1 MCPSLCPHLLPASH
15 SSRVT
20 LFLGTSY
27 HMPVSGPGAGNTE
40 WMSPRWPEAMEMGPQ
55 RKGSRI
61 QAHHVHN
68 ERRGRSALLL
78 SLPGSQLSSLHR
90 WKTAPSRSLQI
101 SVQHDCPVE
110 QEVLERAFRKHKT
123 HNPGVER
130 EHGTRTA
137 SGGFPSI
144 SHFTS

>member
-1 MCPSLCPHLLPASH
+1 
-15 SSRVT
+15 
-20 LFLGTSY
+20 
-27 HMPVSGPGAGNTE
+27 
-40 WMSPRWPEAMEMGPQ
+40 MEMGPQ

-68 ERRGRSALLL
+68 ERRGQSALLL

-110 QEVLERAFRKHKT
+110 QELLLNGPSGNTELTTLEWRGSMGPGQPVGVSRQSVISTFRHKY
-123 HNPGVER
+123 
-130 EHGTRTA
+130 TRKSLLLLVPTI
-137 SGGFPSI
+137 SSSCVTWSQTFSEPSLLKGRGSSI
-144 SHFTS
+144 ENSRF